1 MNFVRDI
8 KSKLGKS
15 KVIAKLK
22 EVKNVEIVVAVIL
35 ALVAAVAY
43 FAVTANHAKKTQS
56 AETASS
62 VGMNEAEERLAETIS
77 EIAGVGEA
85 RVLITTDSGGELIGV
100 VVVAQGAE
108 KTENRIK
115 MIRCVEKATGAK
127 VDQIEIFEMAKGG

>member
-15 KVIAKLK
+15 KGIAKLK

-115 MIRCVEKATGAK
+115 MIRCVEKATGAS
-127 VDQIEIFEMAKGG
+127 VDKIEIFEMAKGG